1 MSLRV
6 WTRSAA
12 RGWKGAGARAGLG
25 FANAGGGRGPSV
37 GPSLGACPA
46 LSTCSTTRLRAVA
59 RGVHGFAAQSSH
71 DTIFALSTAPGRA
84 GIAVIRVSGPAAGCT
99 LAALTGRKQPMA
111 ARVATVC
118 ELRDPRTRKV
128 LDMALVIFFE
138 GPRSFTG
145 EDSAELHV
153 HGSPAVVEE
162 VLDCLFHQ
170 PALRPSLPGEFTRR
184 ALLNGKL
191 GLLEAEGLADLIA
204 ADTSLQRRLAL
215 QQLSGA
221 ASAVYNRW
229 REELIKCLAH
239 VEAHI
244 DFGEDDE
251 VGSAAVDAARARAAE
266 VLAEICAQAAAD
278 GHSELVRSGVEVVLT
293 GPPNA
298 GKSSLLNVLS
308 KRDAAIVSPVAG
320 TTRDVVE
327 VRLNLGGVP
336 VILKDTAGLRSAATD
351 PIEVEGISRA
361 LKAYNQAL
369 VRVVVLDIKAAVQQL
384 PEVRALLWRGGGGE
398 GSVDG
403 GGSSGRPTEAHNGA
417 AGGGGG
423 GGVGEAGRHSSGGN
437 GVQRHLGPAPEGEA
451 DEPMSVK
458 SGGDGGGGGGSG
470 SLGGTRTR
478 PQTVLLLNKLD
489 TVEGDAVLPGG
500 SGTEAIQQILALL
513 NAEPGENGAQ
523 EAGGS
528 GRSCEFAGAFSSDK
542 VHAVSCVS
550 GEGMDAALACIHA
563 CVEKAVG
570 ASAAAAAL
578 PLLTRPRHRHHLAL
592 CAAGLERFVGDRRTV
607 DMAAE
612 ELRVAVRHLGAITG
626 TTSLDPKLS
635 KP

>member
-37 GPSLGACPA
+37 GPSLGVCPA
-46 LSTCSTTRLRAVA
+46 HSACSTTRLRAVA

-99 LAALTGRKQPMA
+99 LAALTVRKHPPA

-118 ELRDPRTRKV
+118 ELRDPRTRQV
-128 LDMALVIFFE
+128 LDMAVVLFFE

-162 VLDCLFHQ
+162 VLACLSHQ
-170 PALRPSLPGEFTRR
+170 PALRPALPGEFTRR

-251 VGSAAVDAARARAAE
+251 VDSAAVDAARARAAE
-266 VLAEICAQAAAD
+266 VLAEIRAQAAAD

-308 KRDAAIVSPVAG
+308 KRDAAIVSPEAG

-361 LKAYNQAL
+361 LRAYNQAL

-403 GGSSGRPTEAHNGA
+403 SGSSGRRTSAHNGA

-423 GGVGEAGRHSSGGN
+423 GGVGEAGRHSSGGY

-451 DEPMSVK
+451 DEPMSVEGRGD
-458 SGGDGGGGGGSG
+458 GGDGGGSVP
-470 SLGGTRTR
+470 LGGARTR

-489 TVEGDAVLPGG
+489 TVEGDAGLPGG
-500 SGTEAIQQILALL
+500 SGAEAIQQILALL
-513 NAEPGENGAQ
+513 SAEPGGNGAQ
-523 EAGGS
+523 GAGDS
-528 GRSCEFAGAFSSDK
+528 RRSCENAGAFSSDK

-550 GEGMDAALACIHA
+550 GEGMDAARACIHA

-592 CAAGLERFVGDRRTV
+592 CAAGLERFVDDRRTV

-626 TTSLDPKLS
+626 TPSLDPTLS